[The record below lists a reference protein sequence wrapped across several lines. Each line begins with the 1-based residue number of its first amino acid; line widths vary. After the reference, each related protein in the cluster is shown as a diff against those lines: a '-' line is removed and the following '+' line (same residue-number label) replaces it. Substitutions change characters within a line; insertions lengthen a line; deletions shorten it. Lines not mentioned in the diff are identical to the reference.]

1 MPLRHN
7 ILRAIFVAAVLCGLA
22 ITTHAPA
29 QVPALQPLDA
39 DIQQTSVSGV
49 SSGAFMAVQFEVAH
63 SSIVKGA
70 GAIAGGPYFCAQG
83 SLFTAATV
91 CSCTAFQLLCR
102 TGDGATDVTALVSA
116 TRRFERNGS
125 IDATRHL
132 ANHRVYL
139 FSGTLDTLIP
149 PPVVRDLAEYYKGFM
164 NQANVHLVADI
175 KANHAMPT
183 LSFGK
188 TFVEHAGYNRWADTN
203 DIIVLYPQ
211 AVATFT
217 NPQGCWDWWGFDD
230 ANYAVKA
237 GRQITAVRAMLDR
250 IASGRH

>member
-1 MPLRHN
+1 M
-7 ILRAIFVAAVLCGLA
+7 
-22 ITTHAPA
+22 
-29 QVPALQPLDA
+29 
-39 DIQQTSVSGV
+39 
-49 SSGAFMAVQFEVAH
+49 
-63 SSIVKGA
+63 
-70 GAIAGGPYFCAQG
+70 
-83 SLFTAATV
+83 
-91 CSCTAFQLLCR
+91 
-102 TGDGATDVTALVSA
+102 
-116 TRRFERNGS
+116 
-125 IDATRHL
+125 
-132 ANHRVYL
+132 YL

-183 LSFGK
+183 LSFGNPCNTTDTPYIDSCGYDAAGKLLKWIHGDLRPANTGRPGGALIQFDQDEFLARPTSHGLDTSGWVYVPASCAGGHRCRVHIAFHGCRQGQSFRPLPFVPIGEPFGK

-250 IASGRH
+250 ITSGRH